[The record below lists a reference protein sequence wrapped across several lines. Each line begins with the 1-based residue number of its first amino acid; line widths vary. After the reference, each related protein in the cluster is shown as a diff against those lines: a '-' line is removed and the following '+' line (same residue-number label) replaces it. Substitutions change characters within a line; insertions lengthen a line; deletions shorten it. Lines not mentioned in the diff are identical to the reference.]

1 MAVLTPSGEFIHA
14 NEALIGMLGT
24 VAGANIRAWSMPT
37 TSPSWARRGRTW
49 AMATTRAL
57 PRGCGGGHPTAEPYG
72 AGYRSRSCAPPNDA
86 RPRSCSNWRFDARS
100 SRRTTS
106 GALDPS
112 RDEFVAAIA
121 ADIRVP
127 IGAVLDLT
135 AQAQGDPVDLHRTVR
150 RIESHAREVA
160 SIVDDLIISA
170 RADKTAPQALGRARR
185 RGSL

>member
-1 MAVLTPSGEFIHA
+1 MAMTLVLVALLIGGWRLANRGKDSAGAGEDGFMAGFEKANIGMAVLTPSGEFIHA

-86 RPRSCSNWRFDARS
+86 RPRSCSNWRI
-100 SRRTTS
+100 RRALITTNY
-106 GALDPS
+106 
-112 RDEFVAAIA
+112 VW
-121 ADIRVP
+121 
-127 IGAVLDLT
+127 
-135 AQAQGDPVDLHRTVR
+135 
-150 RIESHAREVA
+150 
-160 SIVDDLIISA
+160 SA
-170 RADKTAPQALGRARR
+170 
-185 RGSL
+185 